1 MPALVL
7 LPVVPCLAQR
17 ASEHLLELA
26 AEERVAVGRA
36 VVEADELVVAIL
48 PCEVADEARAVEIGV
63 GTHLEV
69 HGGALGLQSHHRE
82 QLVAAIDDAAEVHLV
97 VAAQGASYA
106 SAHPGLHETGYAL
119 VIPARRIPAG
129 HAQVAPQGRQG
140 MLVVGRHLGSAE
152 RGLRLGKVGTS
163 STLLSACTA
172 LGPIAPRTLAQAEEA
187 APGEVAAVVLVGHHH
202 VGVLMVEQVA
212 VTLSRG
218 IDVIC
223 LAQRCHA
230 NLNHR
235 MGQRRHTAVAFVL
248 PVGNHQQRCLGAIER
263 IGGPYLFM
271 KRFAV
276 VIHAHDMGDVA
287 RQALVEEHQPRLVGR
302 VLVVRLTLSPRE
314 HGDQRQQYG
323 YCIAHPYLLPNIE
336 ASRRR
341 YPIAVAEIASEMLE
355 RNMNLMASDS
365 CALRADAVALN
376 PPSIWSKEFMTWL

>member
-1 MPALVL
+1 
-7 LPVVPCLAQR
+7 
-17 ASEHLLELA
+17 
-26 AEERVAVGRA
+26 
-36 VVEADELVVAIL
+36 
-48 PCEVADEARAVEIGV
+48 
-63 GTHLEV
+63 
-69 HGGALGLQSHHRE
+69 
-82 QLVAAIDDAAEVHLV
+82 
-97 VAAQGASYA
+97 
-106 SAHPGLHETGYAL
+106 
-119 VIPARRIPAG
+119 
-129 HAQVAPQGRQG
+129 
-140 MLVVGRHLGSAE
+140 MLVVRRHLGS
-152 RGLRLGKVGTS
+152 
-163 STLLSACTA
+163 
-172 LGPIAPRTLAQAEEA
+172 IAPRTLAQAEEA

-218 IDVIC
+218 IDVIG

-263 IGGPYLFM
+263 VGGPYLFM
-271 KRFAV
+271 QRLAV

-341 YPIAVAEIASEMLE
+341 HPIAVAEIASEMLE
-355 RNMNLMASDS
+355 RSLNLMASDS